1 MSELP
6 VGTVTFVFTD
16 IEGSTRLLKRLGS
29 DYSGLLSRHRELVRR
44 ALEQNRG
51 REMDTQGEGFFLA
64 FGRAKDAVAAAVA
77 IQRSHDGEAWPEGA
91 DVRVRIGMHTSEPE
105 LSNDRYIGLGVH
117 RAARI
122 CAVGHGGQVLASRST
137 AGLVDEEESPGIE
150 FRDLGEHQLKDL
162 DRNERIYQ
170 LVAAGLAVEFPPLR
184 SLTEI
189 GRSAEAALPSGTVT
203 FLVTDIV
210 GSTKLIREA
219 GGETAGLVLEE
230 YERILRDATEQ
241 AEGHVLEMAGDSLI
255 AAFVRGSDALITA
268 ASAMAAFAT
277 TDWPEAQ
284 TPRGQDRPPHRR
296 GVSDEG
302 ALYRAHPSPGVPR
315 VQQRFGWAGPVVRV
329 DRKRARLIASRTRSR
344 FATSARINW
353 MTSTGPFDC
362 TSWLSEHRHGAPCSW
377 RGRPSSGSVSQGAT
391 ERT

>member
-1 MSELP
+1 MRELP

-16 IEGSTRLLKRLGS
+16 VEGSTRLLKRLGTQ
-29 DYSGLLSRHRELVRR
+29 YAGVLSRHRELVRI

-51 REMDTQGEGFFLA
+51 LEMDTQGEGFFLA
-64 FGRAKDAVAAAVA
+64 FGRAKDAVAATVA
-77 IQRSHDGEAWPEGA
+77 IQRAHDDETWPEGA

-162 DRNERIYQ
+162 DRSERIYQ
-170 LVAAGLAVEFPPLR
+170 LVAPGLAIDFPPLR

-189 GRSAEAALPSGTVT
+189 GRSAEVALPSGTVT
-203 FLVTDIV
+203 FLVTDIA

-219 GGETAGLVLEE
+219 GSETAGLVLEE

-241 AEGHVLEMAGDSLI
+241 AGGHVLEVAGDSLI
-255 AAFVRGSDALITA
+255 AAFVRGRDALATA

-277 TDWPEAQ
+277 TDWPEA
-284 TPRGQDRPPHRR
+284 RR
-296 GVSDEG
+296 
-302 ALYRAHPSPGVPR
+302 PGVKIGLHTGEASPTKARYVGLTLPR
-315 VQQRFGWAGPVVRV
+315 AFRVCGSASVGQVPIVGV
-329 DRKRARLIASRTRSR
+329 DRKRARFIHQGLVRDPRPRRAS
-344 FATSARINW
+344 I
-353 MTSTGPFDC
+353 G
-362 TSWLSEHRHGAPCSW
+362 
-377 RGRPSSGSVSQGAT
+377 
-391 ERT
+391 

>member
-1 MSELP
+1 
-6 VGTVTFVFTD
+6 
-16 IEGSTRLLKRLGS
+16 
-29 DYSGLLSRHRELVRR
+29 
-44 ALEQNRG
+44 
-51 REMDTQGEGFFLA
+51 
-64 FGRAKDAVAAAVA
+64 
-77 IQRSHDGEAWPEGA
+77 
-91 DVRVRIGMHTSEPE
+91 MHTSEPE

-170 LVAAGLAVEFPPLR
+170 LVAAGIAAEFPPLR

-277 TDWPEAQ
+277 TDWPEARRPGVKIGLH
-284 TPRGQDRPPHRR
+284 TGEASPTKARYIGLTIPRAFRVCGSASAGQVLLSESTESVLDSRIKDSFAIRDLGTHQLDDFDRPVR
-296 GVSDEG
+296 
-302 ALYRAHPSPGVPR
+302 LYELV
-315 VQQRFGWAGPVVRV
+315 
-329 DRKRARLIASRTRSR
+329 I
-344 FATSARINW
+344 
-353 MTSTGPFDC
+353 
-362 TSWLSEHRHGAPCSW
+362 
-377 RGRPSSGSVSQGAT
+377 
-391 ERT
+391 

>member
-1 MSELP
+1 MQRILAGATMGTSMSELP

-16 IEGSTRLLKRLGS
+16 IEGSTRLLKRLGAG
-29 DYSGLLSRHRELVRR
+29 YAGLLSRHRQLVRN
-44 ALEQNRG
+44 ALEECNG

-77 IQRSHDGEAWPEGA
+77 IQRAHDDEAWPEGA

-105 LSNDRYIGLGVH
+105 LSNDRYVGLGVH

-137 AGLVDEEESPGIE
+137 AGLVDEEEHPGIE

-162 DRNERIYQ
+162 DRSERIYQ
-170 LVAAGLAVEFPPLR
+170 LVAPGLAADFSPLR

-210 GSTKLIREA
+210 GSTRLVREA

-241 AEGHVLEMAGDSLI
+241 AGGHVFEVAGDSFI
-255 AAFVRGSDALITA
+255 AAFVRGRDALATA
-268 ASAMAAFAT
+268 ASATAAFAAA
-277 TDWPEAQ
+277 DWPEARPPAVRIGLH
-284 TPRGQDRPPHRR
+284 TGEASPTKARYIGLTLPRAFRVCNSASAGQVLLSESTEGVLDPSVIDSFVIRDLGTRRLDDFDRPVR
-296 GVSDEG
+296 
-302 ALYRAHPSPGVPR
+302 LYEL
-315 VQQRFGWAGPVVRV
+315 VV
-329 DRKRARLIASRTRSR
+329 
-344 FATSARINW
+344 
-353 MTSTGPFDC
+353 
-362 TSWLSEHRHGAPCSW
+362 
-377 RGRPSSGSVSQGAT
+377 
-391 ERT
+391 